1 MRPHALAQCGG
12 QVGELPE
19 YEDDVQ
25 LRCSLAQLGEVSL
38 ELVAY
43 SDSKR
48 WRSMM
53 HTHHPRGVPSVPG
66 KVVKYW
72 LVSERCG
79 RVGGVSF
86 HAASWHDAAHDRHIG
101 WQPWAQVA
109 NFEKVL
115 NNSRLLI

>member
-72 LVSERCG
+72 LVSETLRSSG
-79 RVGGVSF
+79 RSFVSCSQL
-86 HAASWHDAAHDRHIG
+86 A
-101 WQPWAQVA
+101 
-109 NFEKVL
+109 
-115 NNSRLLI
+115 